1 MYRVQKLLSK
11 IGYCSRRSAE
21 LLIQSGKIQINNKT
35 VSLGDKWS
43 IGDTLKVNGIEID
56 LSNLTSQKIEV
67 IKYYKPLGEV
77 VSSYDPH
84 NSKSVFDHLPKV
96 NGKWINIGRLDL
108 NTTGLLLFTNDG
120 DLANHIMHPSNNLER
135 EYIVHIDKALSKEAI
150 NNLLNG
156 VPINNNQLGKFNQIE
171 RLEKNKYKVILTSGK
186 KREIR
191 NSLKYLK
198 IKTISL
204 HRTRYANIFLHD
216 MKEGEYRSL
225 TKDERSIFLI

>member
-1 MYRVQKLLSK
+1 
-11 IGYCSRRSAE
+11 
-21 LLIQSGKIQINNKT
+21 IQINNKT

>member
-35 VSLGDKWS
+35 VSIGDKWS

>member
-35 VSLGDKWS
+35 VSIGDKWFL
-43 IGDTLKVNGIEID
+43 GDTLKVNGIEID
-56 LSNLTSQKIEV
+56 LSNLSSQKIEV
-67 IKYYKPLGEV
+67 IKYYKPLGEI
-77 VSSYDPH
+77 VSSHDAH
-84 NSKSVFDHLPKV
+84 NSKSVFDRLPKV
-96 NGKWINIGRLDL
+96 DGKWINIGRLDL

-120 DLANHIMHPSNNLER
+120 DLANQIMHPSNNLER
-135 EYIVHIDKALSKEAI
+135 EYIVQTDKAISKEAMDS
-150 NNLLNG
+150 LLNG
-156 VPINNNQLGKFNQIE
+156 VPINNNQLGKFNQIS
-171 RLEKNKYKVILTSGK
+171 RLDKNRYKIVLTSGK
-186 KREIR
+186 NREIR

-198 IKTISL
+198 LATISL

-225 TKDERSIFLI
+225 TKDEKSIF